1 MELLH
6 NLWNIVSTEDENLI
20 KYVILTLTFVEIYVT
35 MKLFTSILD
44 INYTKKQRNIYVVV
58 MSFLFI
64 AFTILI
70 PKQFSI
76 FINLIIIPCVVKL
89 VFKTT
94 PIKAILAEIIPMV
107 VMTLF
112 ETIYLKICLNLFG
125 IDFEACSN
133 IIIYRVPFMLF
144 IYLTLFILSKIVK
157 FVKLNLNSFESLN
170 KTYKRLLI
178 INMILIIIC
187 IGLQFYL
194 IVFYNSTL
202 PIAITIISLVFLLT
216 YSAVSIYSI
225 IKTINLEVTKTNLE
239 QSQLQNKTLELLYNN
254 IRAFKHD
261 FSNIIT
267 AFGGYIYA
275 KDMTGLENYYDKI
288 LDECHINNNLSTLN
302 PEVINNAAIYNIL
315 ATKYYKADELG
326 IDIDL
331 QVFINLNNL
340 KMDVYDFSRILGI
353 LLDNAIEAASQCEK
367 KNIKIEIRDIKPRR
381 CQILTIENTYLN
393 KDIDISRLSEK
404 GYTSKT
410 NDKENHGIGLWQ
422 VAKMVKKH
430 NNVLLDT
437 SKDDE
442 YFRQELAIYYR

>member
-44 INYTKKQRNIYVVV
+44 IKYTKKQRNIYVVV

-410 NDKENHGIGLWQ
+410 NDRENHGIGLWQ